1 MSTNTLKENLQ
12 DFITERLNQSYAQ
25 IVGNKSYSKI
35 ADQNFK
41 LFTEIENAIQNTD
54 ITEKYKET
62 QFDMYTMQLEEA
74 YKIGFRDSAKVFLN
88 KNL

>member
-41 LFTEIENAIQNTD
+41 LFTE
-54 ITEKYKET
+54 T